1 MKETSAGG
9 VVFNSDKILLLR
21 KFSGGWVLPKG
32 HVKKG
37 ETFSETA
44 LREVQEESG
53 IKAELGEYIDS
64 IEYQYYNFRK
74 MKKSSKVVHWFTM
87 YSDDMDFMPLQ
98 KEGFNEAR
106 YVDLKKALNILIHKN
121 EKMIIKKAVEIKN
134 KSRDESELLK
144 YTKKRSSQS
153 TP

>member
-21 KFSGGWVLPKG
+21 KFNGGWVLPKG

-44 LREVQEESG
+44 LREVKEESG

-64 IEYQYYNFRK
+64 IEYQYYNFRR
-74 MKKSSKVVHWFTM
+74 MKKSNKTVHWFTM
-87 YSDDMDFMPLQ
+87 YSDEMDFSPLH

-106 YVDLKKALNILIHKN
+106 YVDSEKALNILIHKN
-121 EKMIIKKAVEIKN
+121 EKKIIEKAIEMKN
-134 KSRDESELLK
+134 
-144 YTKKRSSQS
+144 RSNS
-153 TP
+153 

>member
-1 MKETSAGG
+1 MKEISAGG

-21 KFSGGWVLPKG
+21 KFNGGWVLPKG

-44 LREVQEESG
+44 LREVKEESG

-64 IEYQYYNFRK
+64 IEYQYFNFRR
-74 MKKSSKVVHWFTM
+74 MKKSHKTVHWFTM
-87 YSDDMDFMPLQ
+87 YSEEMEFIPLE

-106 YVDLKKALNILIHKN
+106 YVDSKKALNILIHKN
-121 EKMIIKKAVEIKN
+121 EKRIIEKAIEIVN
-134 KSRDESELLK
+134 
-144 YTKKRSSQS
+144 RSDDQAWAFLM
-153 TP
+153 T